1 MLNKEQKDLI
11 NKYKS
16 EGKTVIEIYKIMNLT
31 YNQVYR
37 CYNID
42 KINER
47 DKLYKETHK
56 EENKEYQER
65 YRKEHKK
72 ERKEYQEKYRENHK
86 EERKEYDKLYREN
99 HKEEKAKYYK
109 KYYENNSDIIK
120 ERSKTFYEN
129 NKEERKEY
137 DKLYRESHKE
147 EITKRQRNYRNKR
160 RKLDLEYKIAC
171 NLRCRIRLALHGKS
185 KSAHTMELIGCSIEE
200 LKQHLESQ
208 FRDGMSWE
216 NYGTTWHID
225 HIIPCIAFDMTDEEQ
240 QKECFNYKNLQPLL
254 VEENLSKN
262 DTMPDGTRA
271 RYIKKVL

>member
-11 NKYKS
+11 KKYKN
-16 EGKTVIEIYKIMNLT
+16 EGKTVNEIYKIMNLT

-56 EENKEYQER
+56 EERKEYQER
-65 YRKEHKK
+65 YRKE
-72 ERKEYQEKYRENHK
+72 HK

-109 KYYENNSDIIK
+109 NYYESNSDIIK
-120 ERSKTFYEN
+120 ERSKAFYEN
-129 NKEERKEY
+129 NKEYRKEY
-137 DKLYRESHKE
+137 DKKYKETHKE

-160 RKLDLEYKIAC
+160 RKLDLEYKIVC

-225 HIIPCIAFDMTDEEQ
+225 HIIPCIAFDMIDEEQ

-271 RYIKKVL
+271 RYRKKAL

>member
-1 MLNKEQKDLI
+1 MISKEQKDLI

-16 EGKTVIEIYKIMNLT
+16 EGKTVIEVCKIMNLT
-31 YNQVYR
+31 YNQIYR
-37 CYNID
+37 CYNIN
-42 KINER
+42 KLNER

-56 EENKEYQER
+56 EESKEYQER
-65 YRKEHKK
+65 YRKE
-72 ERKEYQEKYRENHK
+72 HK

-109 KYYENNSDIIK
+109 NYYENNSNIIRK
-120 ERSKTFYEN
+120 RSKAFYES
-129 NKEERKEY
+129 NKEYRKEY
-137 DKLYRESHKE
+137 DKKYKETHKE

-160 RKLDLEYKIAC
+160 RKLDLEYRIVC

-208 FRDGMSWE
+208 FRDGMSWD

-271 RYIKKVL
+271 RYRKKAL